1 MNPILVGRVWRSIP
15 IALLAVTGWLC
26 LAPDGIAAASLFV
39 QSIHDFPASGSEPSH
54 STSGLVLVADGNFY
68 GSAGGGA
75 TSSGTIYR
83 MTPAGL
89 VTSLFSFRYTNSAYP
104 DGYSPGGLGIGK
116 DGAIHGTTTA
126 GGANWNPTYRV
137 ELLSL

>member
-1 MNPILVGRVWRSIP
+1 MERGDSGSSSRSVRV
-15 IALLAVTGWLC
+15 LAVGGEG
-26 LAPDGIAAASLFV
+26 PSLIV
-39 QSIHDFPASGSEPSH
+39 QPIHDFPASGSEPSH

-126 GGANWNPTYRV
+126 GGAKDSVPPKGSPHK
-137 ELLSL
+137 E